1 MAKAPSVQIRAP
13 GQSKTT
19 DDQHDSQPTVE
30 SAAADKP
37 ERDPRVALTVK
48 VGDSDYE
55 RLMLLKGR
63 KRRSVQALAEAAIK
77 DMLDNEGV

>member
-1 MAKAPSVQIRAP
+1 MAKKPNVQIRAP
-13 GQSKTT
+13 GQAETQSEAPDT
-19 DDQHDSQPTVE
+19 PP
-30 SAAADKP
+30 ADTP

-48 VGDSDYE
+48 VTDSDYE

>member
-1 MAKAPSVQIRAP
+1 MTKKPNVQIRAP
-13 GQSKTT
+13 GQAET
-19 DDQHDSQPTVE
+19 Q
-30 SAAADKP
+30 ADALDTRPADTP

-48 VGDSDYE
+48 VADADYE

-63 KRRSVQALAEAAIK
+63 KRQSIQALAEAAIK